1 MYKPYEWA
9 FDEEVANEFENHVR
23 KSVPMY
29 EVFHSMISDMSKF
42 FIEDNTNVLDIGT
55 STGELLKKL
64 MCTKNCNYIGID
76 NQLAMVK
83 KARSKL
89 DKIYKIE
96 HEDIVNYKLDNCSVI
111 TMVLVLQFI
120 KQKDKQTVLDNIYKS
135 LNVGGA
141 FFFVDKIKAS
151 QSNINDIY
159 NDMYYDFKID
169 NGLSPQ
175 EILSKNKSLRSI
187 QKTMTL
193 DENLILFKDA
203 GFKIIDVFFKYNNFI
218 GILAIK

>member
-1 MYKPYEWA
+1 M
-9 FDEEVANEFENHVR
+9 
-23 KSVPMY
+23 
-29 EVFHSMISDMSKF
+29 
-42 FIEDNTNVLDIGT
+42 
-55 STGELLKKL
+55 
-64 MCTKNCNYIGID
+64 
-76 NQLAMVK
+76 
-83 KARSKL
+83 
-89 DKIYKIE
+89 
-96 HEDIVNYKLDNCSVI
+96 
-111 TMVLVLQFI
+111 
-120 KQKDKQTVLDNIYKS
+120 
-135 LNVGGA
+135 
-141 FFFVDKIKAS
+141 KIKAS